1 MLAPWPIGDKPTTE
15 TIYATRRYSAAII
28 RASAGRLPSC
38 PLQDTMSPPDRFQPI
53 ASLAMSISDAD
64 AEVVGDLIK
73 DTTRRRRFLGEG
85 SF

>member
-1 MLAPWPIGDKPTTE
+1 
-15 TIYATRRYSAAII
+15 
-28 RASAGRLPSC
+28 
-38 PLQDTMSPPDRFQPI
+38 MSPPDRFQPI